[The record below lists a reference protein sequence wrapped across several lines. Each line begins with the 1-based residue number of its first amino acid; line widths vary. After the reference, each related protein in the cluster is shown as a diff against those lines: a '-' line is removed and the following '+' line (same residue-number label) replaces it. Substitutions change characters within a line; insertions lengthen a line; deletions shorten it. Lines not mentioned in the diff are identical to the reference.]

1 MADQSKHD
9 PLLKNCHLSIWLPE
23 TPTTAQNTGNNFEGK
38 ITFNNVRLSAA
49 KVRFAQSKFSYL
61 QDSGGK
67 DKRENVSLKQI
78 PRSRAYES
86 GFFLT

>member
-1 MADQSKHD
+1 MKRLLPIHCSGSSAHRRPQVLADGGPIKTRSITQKLS
-9 PLLKNCHLSIWLPE
+9 SIWLPE

-61 QDSGGK
+61 QTQR
-67 DKRENVSLKQI
+67 RE
-78 PRSRAYES
+78 R
-86 GFFLT
+86 